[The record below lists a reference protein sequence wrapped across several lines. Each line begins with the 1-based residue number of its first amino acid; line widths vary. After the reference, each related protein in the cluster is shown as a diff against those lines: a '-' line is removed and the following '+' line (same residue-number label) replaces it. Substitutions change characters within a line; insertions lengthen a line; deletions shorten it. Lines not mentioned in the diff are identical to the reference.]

1 LLEYDDEQRCFILK
15 DLNSSTGTYVHECR
29 VQNAAV
35 RLADRDFIRFGF
47 HGLPL
52 EFRVEQQQ
60 EVILFFSISLHKK
73 IFLDNNAI
81 NISKTIQ
88 FKFSSCYYTNY
99 SITKNSKPPP
109 TTTN

>member
-1 LLEYDDEQRCFILK
+1 LIEYDDEQRCFILK

-60 EVILFFSISLHKK
+60 QEVILFLSISLYKK
-73 IFLDNNAI
+73 IFSDNNAI
-81 NISKTIQ
+81 NISKTIE
-88 FKFSSCYYTNY
+88 FKFSSCYYTNNP
-99 SITKNSKPPP
+99 ITKNSKPPA
-109 TTTN
+109 TTN